1 MHDVPANHS
10 ACPTVEIS
18 NQAALLSS
26 TGSSRII
33 IAGGGTGGHLMPALA
48 IANAIREARPEL
60 EPVLVGATRGVEGEI
75 LPSRPFRFH
84 LLPFEPIYR
93 RKWWKNVRWPFIA
106 WHLLRQIQTLLDKEK
121 PVLVIGTGGYASGPV
136 VWLAARRGIPTAIQE
151 QNAFPGMATRR
162 LSKRVRHVYLGLP
175 EARSRLTFGKG
186 TQVFDTGNPIV
197 PPKSELRESARE
209 KFGIDS
215 RDRVVLVTGGS
226 QGALAINQ
234 VVAGWIDHG
243 LPDRTVLLWATGRGS
258 YEQFASY
265 HRPPAVQVFD
275 FLDPMAEGMAAAD
288 LVVARAGAITL
299 AEICAWGLPS
309 ILSPLPTAAADHQTF
324 NARALAESGAAIF
337 LPQSDMTA
345 DSLEKAVLSLVS
357 NDAQRQT
364 MRERALAR
372 GKPRAAAEIVEHLC
386 ALLDT

>member
-1 MHDVPANHS
+1 
-10 ACPTVEIS
+10 
-18 NQAALLSS
+18 
-26 TGSSRII
+26 
-33 IAGGGTGGHLMPALA
+33 MPALA

-60 EPVLVGATRGVEGEI
+60 EPVLVGATRGVEGKI

-84 LLPFEPIYR
+84 LLPVEPIYR

-106 WHLLRQIQTLLDKEK
+106 WHLLRQIQALLDQEK
-121 PVLVIGTGGYASGPV
+121 PLLVIGTGGYASGPV

-243 LPDRTVLLWATGRGS
+243 LPDHTVLLWATGRGS

-309 ILSPLPTAAADHQTF
+309 ILIPLPTAAADHQTF

-337 LPQSDMTA
+337 LPQSDMTP

-357 NDAQRQT
+357 NDAMRQT